1 MLKYFILYL
10 FVRQFLYLLEILRK
24 MKREMMKLLSFARVM
39 PVADMATKSYSKG
52 HSRIK
57 EATDEETKLLILGLC

>member
-1 MLKYFILYL
+1 
-10 FVRQFLYLLEILRK
+10 
-24 MKREMMKLLSFARVM
+24 MMKLLSFARVM

-57 EATDEETKLLILGLC
+57 EATDEETKLLILGLCWI